1 MNFGVI
7 LKELRT
13 EKKLTQLQM
22 AEILETSKSNISKY
36 EAGSV
41 EPNLDTLLKISN
53 FFGVP
58 VDYILGNDNYSN
70 DYTNYQTDLEW
81 RYPPA
86 KNRLGEILL
95 EYRKN
100 ENLTVSELSQKFG
113 ISEELENELESGI
126 SLPSFDLLKKMVSVM
141 NGYTIDYLIGAV
153 DTIHIPSEPIE
164 IDGIK
169 YDSAT
174 IKSNFHFK
182 TRLEEFCIKNGISSE
197 NCEEKIGLSKQDFI
211 DIKFNRMPTISEVL
225 RLSYSFGVSIDYL
238 LGKTDIPLV
247 NISNDELELILN
259 YRDCIDAY
267 KENIRKRAYELSIE
281 TLKDISAVA
290 DKPLKKTGTTN

>member
-1 MNFGVI
+1 MFGKRIVG
-7 LKELRT
+7 LR
-13 EKKLTQLQM
+13 KSHGLTQ
-22 AEILETSKSNISKY
+22 AELAKSIGISRSALSLYEIEKREPDIETLRKFSSIFNVTVDY
-36 EAGSV
+36 
-41 EPNLDTLLKISN
+41 LLGLSDSKIS
-53 FFGVP
+53 
-58 VDYILGNDNYSN
+58 D
-70 DYTNYQTDLEW
+70 TDLEW
-81 RYPPA
+81 RYPTV
-86 KNRLGEILL
+86 KNRFGEILL

-100 ENLTVSELSQKFG
+100 ENLTVSELSKKFG

-126 SLPSFDLLKKMVSVM
+126 SIPSFDLLKKMVSVM

-197 NCEEKIGLSKQDFI
+197 NCEENIGLSKQDFI

-238 LGKTDIPLV
+238 LGRTDIPLE

-259 YRDCIDAY
+259 YRDCIDPY

-281 TLKDISAVA
+281 TLKDISVA
-290 DKPLKKTGTTN
+290 ADEPLKKTGTTNSAK